1 MRKIKIDKD
10 YTLTN
15 DLILDLINKHSTEKS
30 RLEKLLR
37 YYNNENDK
45 INNRV
50 YKNKNKPQNRLS
62 HPYAQYITDTAVG
75 YLLGKPIAYTT
86 EDEKLL
92 EELADIFKYNDEAD
106 NNTTLAK
113 MASIYGYA
121 YEIMYIDKYAK
132 PRFKAID
139 PSQLIVCYDN
149 TLEENIILAIR
160 YYDEIVR
167 VNDEDETITRLEIYT
182 KPVENDKGQIV
193 ANGKIIR
200 GTIENDN
207 VTLSDEEDC
216 YFDDI
221 PVNVYVNNDE
231 LYGDFEK
238 VISLIDAYDQ
248 SQSDT
253 ANDFELFTNCML
265 IVNGELIDEEQAQN
279 LSDINVIQ
287 FLNSDSDAKYLI
299 KNIQDTALENY
310 KNRLNEDIH
319 RFSFVP
325 NMADENFSNNASG
338 VAMKF
343 KLMGLES
350 LISVKESKFKKGLMR
365 RIELLCAYTKMKNN
379 SDYSYLGI
387 EPVFT
392 RNAPNN
398 ELELSQIM
406 QNLTGILSEET
417 IIGMSPRVSDIQA
430 EIDKKETE
438 ANKGYENYENLG
450 VENAKEE

>member
-1 MRKIKIDKD
+1 MRKIKIDTD
-10 YTLTN
+10 YVLN
-15 DLILDLINKHSTEKS
+15 EELILDLIQKHSTEKA
-30 RLEKLLR
+30 RLNKLLR
-37 YYNNENDK
+37 YYKNENDK
-45 INNRV
+45 ITNRE

-62 HPYAQYITDTAVG
+62 HPYCQYITNTAVG
-75 YLLGKPIAYTT
+75 YFLGKPVTYQT
-86 EDEKLL
+86 EDNKLL
-92 EELADIFKYNDEAD
+92 ESLTDIFRYNDEAD

-139 PSQLIVCYDN
+139 PAELIVCYDN
-149 TLEENIILAIR
+149 TLEENIVLAIR
-160 YYDEIVR
+160 YYDEEVG
-167 VNDEDETITRLEIYT
+167 EDEVITRLEIYT
-182 KPVENDKGQIV
+182 KPIQNEQGQV
-193 ANGKIIR
+193 VGNGKLIKGILK
-200 GTIENDN
+200 DDA
-207 VTLSDEEDC
+207 VTLQEELDC

-221 PVNVYVNNDE
+221 PVNVYINNDE
-231 LYGDFEK
+231 LYGDFER
-238 VISLIDAYDQ
+238 VLNLIDAYDQ
-248 SQSDT
+248 TQSDT

-265 IVNGELIDEEQAQN
+265 VVNGELIDDEQAQN

-343 KLMGLES
+343 KLMGLEN
-350 LISVKESKFKKGLMR
+350 LISVKEAKFKKGLMK

-379 SDYSYLGI
+379 SDYSYLAI
-387 EPVFT
+387 EPIFT
-392 RNAPNN
+392 RNTPAN
-398 ELELSQIM
+398 ELEISQMM

-417 IIGMSPRVSDIQA
+417 VIGLHPKVNDVQA
-430 EIDKKETE
+430 EIERKENE
-438 ANKGYENYENLG
+438 ASKMYEDNYSNLG
-450 VENAKEE
+450 VEDAEEE

>member
-1 MRKIKIDKD
+1 MRKFKIDKD
-10 YTLTN
+10 CILTES
-15 DLILDLINKHSTEKS
+15 LILDLIKKHSKEKR
-30 RLEKLLR
+30 RLSKLQK
-37 YYNNENDK
+37 YYNNENTK
-45 INNRV
+45 IATRK
-50 YKNKNKPQNRLS
+50 YKNKNKPKNRLS

-75 YLLGKPIAYTT
+75 YLLGKPVAYTT
-86 EDEKLL
+86 EDKKLL
-92 EELADIFKYNDEAD
+92 EEITDIFRYNDESD

-121 YEIMYIDKYAK
+121 YEIMYLDKNAR

-139 PSQLIVCYDN
+139 PSELIVCYDN
-149 TLEENIILAIR
+149 TLEENIVLAIR
-160 YYDEIVR
+160 YYDEVVR
-167 VNDEDETITRLEIYT
+167 NNDLEETATRLEVYT
-182 KPVENDKGQIV
+182 KPTENDKGEII

-200 GTIENDN
+200 GTIRLESI
-207 VTLSDEEDC
+207 VLEDEEDY
-216 YFDDI
+216 YFNDI
-221 PVNVYVNNDE
+221 PVNVYINNDE

-238 VISLIDAYDQ
+238 VLSLIDAYDQ

-265 IVNGELIDEEQAQN
+265 VINGELIDDEQAEN
-279 LSDINVIQ
+279 LNDVNLIQ

-299 KNIQDTALENY
+299 KDIQDTALENY

-325 NMADENFSNNASG
+325 NMSDTEFSSNASG

-343 KLMGLES
+343 KLMGLEN
-350 LISVKESKFKKGLMR
+350 LIGVKEAKFKKGLMR

-379 SDYSYLGI
+379 SDYSYLAI
-387 EPVFT
+387 EPIFT
-392 RNAPNN
+392 RNTPNN

-430 EIDKKETE
+430 EIERKEKE
-438 ANKGYENYENLG
+438 ANKLYEDDYSELG
-450 VENAKEE
+450 EINE

>member
-15 DLILDLINKHSTEKS
+15 DLILDLIDKHSTEKS

-75 YLLGKPIAYTT
+75 YLLGKPVAYTT
-86 EDEKLL
+86 EDKNLL
-92 EELADIFKYNDEAD
+92 EAMTDIFRYNDESD

-121 YEIMYIDKYAK
+121 YEIMYLDKNAR

-139 PSQLIVCYDN
+139 PSELIVCYDN
-149 TLEENIILAIR
+149 TLEENIVLAIR
-160 YYDEIVR
+160 YYDEVVR
-167 VNDEDETITRLEIYT
+167 NNDLEETVTRLEVYT
-182 KPVENDKGQIV
+182 KPTENDKGEII

-200 GTIENDN
+200 GTIRLESIK
-207 VTLSDEEDC
+207 LEDEEDY
-216 YFDDI
+216 YFNDI
-221 PVNVYVNNDE
+221 PVNVYINNDE

-238 VISLIDAYDQ
+238 VLSLIDAYDQ

-265 IVNGELIDEEQAQN
+265 VINGELIDDEQAEN
-279 LSDINVIQ
+279 LNDVNLIQ

-299 KNIQDTALENY
+299 KDIQDTALENY

-325 NMADENFSNNASG
+325 NMSDENFSNNASG
-338 VAMKF
+338 IAMKF
-343 KLMGLES
+343 KLMGLEN
-350 LISVKESKFKKGLMR
+350 LIGVKEAKFKKGLMR
-365 RIELLCAYTKMKNN
+365 RIELLCAYAKMKNN
-379 SDYSYLGI
+379 SDYSYLAI

-392 RNAPNN
+392 RNTPNN

-430 EIDKKETE
+430 EIERKEKE
-438 ANKGYENYENLG
+438 ANKLYEDDYSELG
-450 VENAKEE
+450 EMNE

>member
-1 MRKIKIDKD
+1 MRKFKIDKD
-10 YTLTN
+10 CILTES
-15 DLILDLINKHSTEKS
+15 LILDLIKKHSKEKR
-30 RLEKLLR
+30 RLSKLQK
-37 YYNNENDK
+37 YYNNENTK
-45 INNRV
+45 IATRK
-50 YKNKNKPQNRLS
+50 YKNKNKPKNRLS

-75 YLLGKPIAYTT
+75 YLLGKPVAYTT
-86 EDEKLL
+86 EDKNLL
-92 EELADIFKYNDEAD
+92 ETITDIFRYNDEAD

-121 YEIMYIDKYAK
+121 YEIMYLDKNAK

-139 PSQLIVCYDN
+139 PSELIVCYDN
-149 TLEENIILAIR
+149 TLEENIVLAIR
-160 YYDEIVR
+160 YYDEVVR
-167 VNDEDETITRLEIYT
+167 NNDLEETVTRLEVYT
-182 KPVENDKGQIV
+182 KPTENDKGEII

-200 GTIENDN
+200 GTIRFESI
-207 VTLSDEEDC
+207 TLEDEEDY
-216 YFDDI
+216 YFNDI
-221 PVNVYVNNDE
+221 PVNVYINNDE

-238 VISLIDAYDQ
+238 VLNLIDAYDQ

-265 IVNGELIDEEQAQN
+265 VINGELIDDEQAEN
-279 LSDINVIQ
+279 LNDVNLIQ

-299 KNIQDTALENY
+299 KDIQDTALENY

-325 NMADENFSNNASG
+325 NMSDTEFSSNASG

-343 KLMGLES
+343 KLMGLEN
-350 LISVKESKFKKGLMR
+350 LVGVKESKFKKGLMR
-365 RIELLCAYTKMKNN
+365 RIELLCAYAKMKNN
-379 SDYSYLGI
+379 SDYSYLAI
-387 EPVFT
+387 EPIFT
-392 RNAPNN
+392 RNTPNN

-430 EIDKKETE
+430 EIERKEKE
-438 ANKGYENYENLG
+438 ANKLYEDDYSELG
-450 VENAKEE
+450 EINE

>member
-1 MRKIKIDKD
+1 MRKFKIDKD
-10 YTLTN
+10 CILTES
-15 DLILDLINKHSTEKS
+15 LILDLIKKHSKEKR
-30 RLEKLLR
+30 RLSKLQK
-37 YYNNENDK
+37 YYNNENTK
-45 INNRV
+45 IATRK
-50 YKNKNKPQNRLS
+50 YKNKNKPKNRLS

-75 YLLGKPIAYTT
+75 YLLGKPVAYTT
-86 EDEKLL
+86 EDKNLL
-92 EELADIFKYNDEAD
+92 EAMTDIFRYNDEAD

-121 YEIMYIDKYAK
+121 YEIMYLDKNAK

-139 PSQLIVCYDN
+139 PSELIVCYDN
-149 TLEENIILAIR
+149 TLEENIVLAIR
-160 YYDEIVR
+160 YYDEVVR
-167 VNDEDETITRLEIYT
+167 NNDLEETVTRLEVYT
-182 KPVENDKGQIV
+182 KPTENDKGEII

-200 GTIENDN
+200 GTIRLESI
-207 VTLSDEEDC
+207 TLEDEEDY
-216 YFDDI
+216 YFNDI
-221 PVNVYVNNDE
+221 PVNVYINNDE

-238 VISLIDAYDQ
+238 VLSLIDAYDQ

-265 IVNGELIDEEQAQN
+265 VINGELIDDEQAEN
-279 LSDINVIQ
+279 LNDVNLIQ

-299 KNIQDTALENY
+299 KDIQDTALENY

-325 NMADENFSNNASG
+325 NMSDENFSNNASG
-338 VAMKF
+338 IAMKF
-343 KLMGLES
+343 KLMGLEN
-350 LISVKESKFKKGLMR
+350 LIGVKEAKFKKGLMR

-379 SDYSYLGI
+379 SDYSYLAI

-392 RNAPNN
+392 RNTPNN

-430 EIDKKETE
+430 EIERKEKE
-438 ANKGYENYENLG
+438 ANKLYEDDYSELG
-450 VENAKEE
+450 ETNE

>member
-1 MRKIKIDKD
+1 MRKFKIDKD
-10 YTLTN
+10 CILTES
-15 DLILDLINKHSTEKS
+15 LILDLIKKHSKEKR
-30 RLEKLLR
+30 RLSKLQK
-37 YYNNENDK
+37 YYNNENTK
-45 INNRV
+45 IATRK
-50 YKNKNKPQNRLS
+50 YKNKNKPKNRLS

-75 YLLGKPIAYTT
+75 YLLGKPVAYTT
-86 EDEKLL
+86 EDKNLL
-92 EELADIFKYNDEAD
+92 EAMTDIFRYNDESD

-121 YEIMYIDKYAK
+121 YEIMYLDKNAK

-139 PSQLIVCYDN
+139 PSELIVCYDN
-149 TLEENIILAIR
+149 TLEENIVLAIR
-160 YYDEIVR
+160 YYDEVVR
-167 VNDEDETITRLEIYT
+167 NNDLEETVTRLEVYT
-182 KPVENDKGQIV
+182 KPTENDKGEII

-200 GTIENDN
+200 GTIRLESI
-207 VTLSDEEDC
+207 TLEDEEDY
-216 YFDDI
+216 YFNDI
-221 PVNVYVNNDE
+221 PVNVYINNDE

-238 VISLIDAYDQ
+238 VLSLIDAYDQ

-265 IVNGELIDEEQAQN
+265 VINGELIDDEQAEN
-279 LSDINVIQ
+279 LNDVNLIQ

-299 KNIQDTALENY
+299 KDIQDTALENY

-325 NMADENFSNNASG
+325 NMSDENFSNNASG
-338 VAMKF
+338 IAMKF
-343 KLMGLES
+343 KLMGLEN
-350 LISVKESKFKKGLMR
+350 LIGVKEAKFKKGLMR
-365 RIELLCAYTKMKNN
+365 RIELLCAYAKMKNN
-379 SDYSYLGI
+379 SDYSYLAI

-392 RNAPNN
+392 RNTPNN

-430 EIDKKETE
+430 EIERKEKE
-438 ANKGYENYENLG
+438 ANKLYEDDYSELG
-450 VENAKEE
+450 EINE

>member
-1 MRKIKIDKD
+1 MRKFKIDKD
-10 YTLTN
+10 CILTES
-15 DLILDLINKHSTEKS
+15 LILDLIKKHSKEKR
-30 RLEKLLR
+30 RLSKLQK
-37 YYNNENDK
+37 YYNNENTK
-45 INNRV
+45 IATRK
-50 YKNKNKPQNRLS
+50 YKNKNKPKNRLS

-75 YLLGKPIAYTT
+75 YLLGKPVAYTT
-86 EDEKLL
+86 EDKNLL
-92 EELADIFKYNDEAD
+92 EAMTDIFRYNDESD

-121 YEIMYIDKYAK
+121 YEIMYLDKNAR

-139 PSQLIVCYDN
+139 PSELIVCYDN
-149 TLEENIILAIR
+149 TLEENIVLAIR
-160 YYDEIVR
+160 YYDEVVR
-167 VNDEDETITRLEIYT
+167 NNDLEETVTRLEVYT
-182 KPVENDKGQIV
+182 KPTENDKGEII

-200 GTIENDN
+200 GTIRLESI
-207 VTLSDEEDC
+207 TLEDEEDY
-216 YFDDI
+216 YFNDI
-221 PVNVYVNNDE
+221 PVNVYINNDE

-238 VISLIDAYDQ
+238 VLSLIDAYDQ

-265 IVNGELIDEEQAQN
+265 VINGELIDDEQAEN
-279 LSDINVIQ
+279 LNDVNLIQ

-299 KNIQDTALENY
+299 KDIQDTALENY

-325 NMADENFSNNASG
+325 NMSDENFSNNASG
-338 VAMKF
+338 IAMKF
-343 KLMGLES
+343 KLMGLEN
-350 LISVKESKFKKGLMR
+350 LIGVKEAKFKKGLMR
-365 RIELLCAYTKMKNN
+365 RIELLCAYAKMKNN
-379 SDYSYLGI
+379 SDYSYLAI

-392 RNAPNN
+392 RNTPNN

-430 EIDKKETE
+430 EIERKEKE
-438 ANKGYENYENLG
+438 ANKLYEDDYSELG
-450 VENAKEE
+450 EINE

>member
-1 MRKIKIDKD
+1 MRKFKIDKD
-10 YTLTN
+10 CILTES
-15 DLILDLINKHSTEKS
+15 LILDLIKKHSKEKR
-30 RLEKLLR
+30 RLSKLQK
-37 YYNNENDK
+37 YYNNENTK
-45 INNRV
+45 IATRK
-50 YKNKNKPQNRLS
+50 YKNKNKPKNRLS

-75 YLLGKPIAYTT
+75 YLLGKPVAYTT
-86 EDEKLL
+86 EDKNLL
-92 EELADIFKYNDEAD
+92 EAMTDIFRYNDESD

-121 YEIMYIDKYAK
+121 YEIMYLDKNAR

-139 PSQLIVCYDN
+139 PSELIVCYDN
-149 TLEENIILAIR
+149 TLEENIVWAIR
-160 YYDEIVR
+160 YYDEVVR
-167 VNDEDETITRLEIYT
+167 NNDLEETVTRLEVYT
-182 KPVENDKGQIV
+182 KPTENDKGEII

-200 GTIENDN
+200 GTIRLESI
-207 VTLSDEEDC
+207 TLEDEEDY
-216 YFDDI
+216 YFNDI
-221 PVNVYVNNDE
+221 PVNVYINNDE

-238 VISLIDAYDQ
+238 VLSLIDAYDQ

-265 IVNGELIDEEQAQN
+265 VINGELIDDEQAEN
-279 LSDINVIQ
+279 LNDVNLIQ

-299 KNIQDTALENY
+299 KDIQDTALENY

-325 NMADENFSNNASG
+325 NMSDENFSNNASG
-338 VAMKF
+338 IAMKF
-343 KLMGLES
+343 KLMGLEN
-350 LISVKESKFKKGLMR
+350 LIGVKEAKFKKGLMR
-365 RIELLCAYTKMKNN
+365 RIELLCAYAKMKNN
-379 SDYSYLGI
+379 SDYSYLAI

-392 RNAPNN
+392 RNTPNN

-430 EIDKKETE
+430 EIERKEKE
-438 ANKGYENYENLG
+438 ANKLYEDDYSELG
-450 VENAKEE
+450 EINE

>member
-1 MRKIKIDKD
+1 MRKFKIDKD
-10 YTLTN
+10 CILTES
-15 DLILDLINKHSTEKS
+15 LILDLIKKHSKEKR
-30 RLEKLLR
+30 RLSKLQK
-37 YYNNENDK
+37 YYNNENTK
-45 INNRV
+45 IATRK
-50 YKNKNKPQNRLS
+50 YKNKNKPKNRLS

-75 YLLGKPIAYTT
+75 YLLGKPVAYTT
-86 EDEKLL
+86 EDKNLL
-92 EELADIFKYNDEAD
+92 ETMTDIFRYNDESD

-121 YEIMYIDKYAK
+121 YEIMYLDKNAR

-139 PSQLIVCYDN
+139 PSELIVCYDN
-149 TLEENIILAIR
+149 TLEENIVLAIR
-160 YYDEIVR
+160 YYDEVVR
-167 VNDEDETITRLEIYT
+167 NNDLEETITRLEVYT
-182 KPVENDKGQIV
+182 KPTENDKGEII

-200 GTIENDN
+200 GTIRLESI
-207 VTLSDEEDC
+207 TLEDEEDY
-216 YFDDI
+216 YFNDI
-221 PVNVYVNNDE
+221 PVNVYINNDE

-238 VISLIDAYDQ
+238 VLSLIDAYDQ

-265 IVNGELIDEEQAQN
+265 VINGELIDDEQAEN
-279 LSDINVIQ
+279 LNDVNLIQ

-299 KNIQDTALENY
+299 KDIQDTALENY

-325 NMADENFSNNASG
+325 NMSDENFSNNASG
-338 VAMKF
+338 IAMKF
-343 KLMGLES
+343 KLMGLEN
-350 LISVKESKFKKGLMR
+350 LIGVKEAKFKKGLMR
-365 RIELLCAYTKMKNN
+365 RIELLCAYAKMKNN
-379 SDYSYLGI
+379 SDYSYLAI

-392 RNAPNN
+392 RNTPNN

-430 EIDKKETE
+430 EIERKEKE
-438 ANKGYENYENLG
+438 ANKLYEDDYSELG
-450 VENAKEE
+450 EINE

>member
-1 MRKIKIDKD
+1 MRKFKIDKD
-10 YTLTN
+10 CILTES
-15 DLILDLINKHSTEKS
+15 LILDLIKKHSKEKR
-30 RLEKLLR
+30 RLSKLQK
-37 YYNNENDK
+37 YYNNENTK
-45 INNRV
+45 IATRK
-50 YKNKNKPQNRLS
+50 YKNKNKPKNRLS

-75 YLLGKPIAYTT
+75 YLLGKPVAYAT
-86 EDEKLL
+86 EDKNLL
-92 EELADIFKYNDEAD
+92 ETMTDIFRYNDEAD

-121 YEIMYIDKYAK
+121 YEIMYLDKNAK

-139 PSQLIVCYDN
+139 PSELIVCYDN
-149 TLEENIILAIR
+149 TLEENIVLAIR
-160 YYDEIVR
+160 YYDEVVR
-167 VNDEDETITRLEIYT
+167 NNDLEETVTRLEVYT
-182 KPVENDKGQIV
+182 KPTENDKGEII

-200 GTIENDN
+200 GTIRLESI
-207 VTLSDEEDC
+207 TLEDEEDY
-216 YFDDI
+216 YFNDI
-221 PVNVYVNNDE
+221 PVNVYINNDE

-238 VISLIDAYDQ
+238 VLSLIDAYDQ

-265 IVNGELIDEEQAQN
+265 VINGELIDDEQAEN
-279 LSDINVIQ
+279 LNDVNLIQ

-299 KNIQDTALENY
+299 KDIQDTALENY

-325 NMADENFSNNASG
+325 NMSDENFSNNASG
-338 VAMKF
+338 IAMKF
-343 KLMGLES
+343 KLMGLEN
-350 LISVKESKFKKGLMR
+350 LIGVKEAKFKKGLMR
-365 RIELLCAYTKMKNN
+365 RIELLCAYAKMKNN
-379 SDYSYLGI
+379 SDYSYLAI

-392 RNAPNN
+392 RNTPNN

-430 EIDKKETE
+430 EIERKEKE
-438 ANKGYENYENLG
+438 ANKLYEDDYSELG
-450 VENAKEE
+450 EINE

>member
-1 MRKIKIDKD
+1 MRKIKIDTD
-10 YTLTN
+10 YVLN
-15 DLILDLINKHSTEKS
+15 EELILDLIQKHSTEKA
-30 RLEKLLR
+30 RLNKLLR
-37 YYNNENDK
+37 YYKNENDK
-45 INNRV
+45 ITNRE

-62 HPYAQYITDTAVG
+62 HPYCQYITNTAVG
-75 YLLGKPIAYTT
+75 YFLGKPVTYQT
-86 EDEKLL
+86 EDNKLL
-92 EELADIFKYNDEAD
+92 ESLTDMFRYNDEAD

-139 PSQLIVCYDN
+139 PAELIVCYDN
-149 TLEENIILAIR
+149 TLEENIVLAIR
-160 YYDEIVR
+160 YYDEEVG
-167 VNDEDETITRLEIYT
+167 EDEVITRLEIYT
-182 KPVENDKGQIV
+182 KPIQNEQGQV
-193 ANGKIIR
+193 VGNGKLIKGILK
-200 GTIENDN
+200 DDA
-207 VTLSDEEDC
+207 VTLQEELDC

-221 PVNVYVNNDE
+221 PVNVYINNDE
-231 LYGDFEK
+231 LYGDFER
-238 VISLIDAYDQ
+238 VLNLIDAYDQ
-248 SQSDT
+248 TQSDT

-265 IVNGELIDEEQAQN
+265 VVNGELIDDEQAQN

-343 KLMGLES
+343 KLMGLEN
-350 LISVKESKFKKGLMR
+350 LISVKEAKFKKGLMK

-379 SDYSYLGI
+379 SDYSYLAI
-387 EPVFT
+387 EPIFT
-392 RNAPNN
+392 RNTPAN
-398 ELELSQIM
+398 ELEISQMM

-417 IIGMSPRVSDIQA
+417 VIGLHPKVNDVQA
-430 EIDKKETE
+430 EIERKENE
-438 ANKGYENYENLG
+438 ASKMYEDNYNNLG
-450 VENAKEE
+450 VEDAEEE